1 MLTFIDMQ
9 ILRDLKL
16 NANRNKVGILFLV
29 TNLLDNIMGF
39 KTVFLTN
46 TISIFIHLCLI
57 TQLSKRLSETQ
68 RILL

>member
-16 NANRNKVGILFLV
+16 NANRNKLRILFLV

-39 KTVFLTN
+39 KTVAFNQYYINIYTFMFN
-46 TISIFIHLCLI
+46 HATIK
-57 TQLSKRLSETQ
+57 TPK
-68 RILL
+68 